1 MDIFPRTMFSGV
13 KRSFQ
18 KSWYKQFTWL
28 EYSPK
33 EDLAFCFPCRM
44 FSGSTGLNVGQSE
57 LTYSKI
63 GFKNW
68 KASTSKFSA
77 HEKSKNH
84 LNSSTSLTSFLNSK
98 PIDEVIDDQRK
109 NINSVKELTRQKNR
123 EVMKRLID
131 ITVCLGIGGKP
142 FRGHRESKDD
152 VHKGLFLDIVYLLR
166 KYDPIFNEHFLSGPK
181 NSLYTSNHIQNDLI
195 SSINQVIKM
204 QLKDAILNEKVSLI
218 ADETSDIGHHEQLS
232 IVIRYF
238 NKHTNCPVE
247 QFICLKR
254 MTAVDAQS
262 IFSSLHDIIQE
273 YGIKWENIVAVCFDG
288 ASTMS
293 GCANGVQAKFK
304 QKNVNT
310 FFVHCYG
317 HCLNLVLVD
326 SVGRNNRTTF
336 DFFGNIQLIHN
347 FIESSCI
354 RHAVL
359 EKIANS
365 MNLKLK
371 TLKSVSTT
379 RWACR
384 YEAVSAVKVNYSAL
398 LTAINEI
405 SESTRQSDIRAK
417 GLGIIYQ
424 MKTFEFVFALE
435 MLSPILCS
443 ILKVSEYLQKS
454 DINLLTA
461 VQLVESL
468 KNTLETM
475 RNTESNF
482 DNIYKK
488 VIKLCE
494 DNQIVIP
501 PVKKRKVSS
510 KVDCFSSTQNF
521 MDTKEEEM
529 RITVY
534 NVTLD
539 QMINGIDLRFSQE
552 TLNMIKSIANALELN
567 VDDNDITI
575 LTKTFHLE
583 AEMLK
588 SEISLLQHTDNVPKS
603 TIKNCDTWIKW
614 LTEFNSGRETIF
626 NNIFKMLKIFIT
638 IPVTSCSCE
647 RAFSK
652 LSLIKTKLR
661 STMHQDRLD
670 GLLTM
675 SIEQKLAYNLNI
687 DDIIEQFKILS
698 PSERRMVL

>member
-1 MDIFPRTMFSGV
+1 
-13 KRSFQ
+13 
-18 KSWYKQFTWL
+18 
-28 EYSPK
+28 
-33 EDLAFCFPCRM
+33 
-44 FSGSTGLNVGQSE
+44 
-57 LTYSKI
+57 
-63 GFKNW
+63 
-68 KASTSKFSA
+68 
-77 HEKSKNH
+77 
-84 LNSSTSLTSFLNSK
+84 
-98 PIDEVIDDQRK
+98 
-109 NINSVKELTRQKNR
+109 
-123 EVMKRLID
+123 
-131 ITVCLGIGGKP
+131 
-142 FRGHRESKDD
+142 
-152 VHKGLFLDIVYLLR
+152 
-166 KYDPIFNEHFLSGPK
+166 
-181 NSLYTSNHIQNDLI
+181 
-195 SSINQVIKM
+195 
-204 QLKDAILNEKVSLI
+204 
-218 ADETSDIGHHEQLS
+218 
-232 IVIRYF
+232 
-238 NKHTNCPVE
+238 
-247 QFICLKR
+247 
-254 MTAVDAQS
+254 
-262 IFSSLHDIIQE
+262 
-273 YGIKWENIVAVCFDG
+273 
-288 ASTMS
+288 
-293 GCANGVQAKFK
+293 
-304 QKNVNT
+304 
-310 FFVHCYG
+310 
-317 HCLNLVLVD
+317 
-326 SVGRNNRTTF
+326 
-336 DFFGNIQLIHN
+336 
-347 FIESSCI
+347 
-354 RHAVL
+354 
-359 EKIANS
+359 
-365 MNLKLK
+365 
-371 TLKSVSTT
+371 
-379 RWACR
+379 
-384 YEAVSAVKVNYSAL
+384 
-398 LTAINEI
+398 
-405 SESTRQSDIRAK
+405 
-417 GLGIIYQ
+417 
-424 MKTFEFVFALE
+424 
-435 MLSPILCS
+435 
-443 ILKVSEYLQKS
+443 
-454 DINLLTA
+454 
-461 VQLVESL
+461 
-468 KNTLETM
+468 M

-552 TLNMIKSIANALELN
+552 TLNMIKSIANVLELN